1 MLNLKVVW
9 RSAFE
14 KLYFVG
20 INILLILLNFWTG
33 MSHAPVKTEEKLDKR
48 FQLAL
53 DAVVAWRCPHLDG
66 GAGGGGGGAQP
77 TRAASVAPGHDITG
91 VR

>member
-14 KLYFVG
+14 KLQLVD
-20 INILLILLNFWTG
+20 INILLILLNPWTG
-33 MSHAPVKTEEKLDKR
+33 MSHAPIKTDEKLDKR

-53 DAVVAWRCPHLDG
+53 DA
-66 GAGGGGGGAQP
+66 GGGVALSPPGW
-77 TRAASVAPGHDITG
+77 RSRRWRRSAAY
-91 VR
+91 